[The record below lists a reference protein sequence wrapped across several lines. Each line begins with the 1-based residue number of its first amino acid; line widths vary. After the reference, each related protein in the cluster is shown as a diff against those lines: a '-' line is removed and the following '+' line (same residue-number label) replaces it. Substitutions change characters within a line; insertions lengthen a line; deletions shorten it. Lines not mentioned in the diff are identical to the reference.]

1 MMAAPCIYLW
11 VDVYVFAIIFIIQT
25 LNQPVTHTSFT
36 PTLQGLKQKKTW
48 NFEAWLWDRSK
59 GVKCLNK
66 IFSKKLQ

>member
-36 PTLQGLKQKKTW
+36 PTLQGLKQKKLEILKLGSETVV
-48 NFEAWLWDRSK
+48 K
-59 GVKCLNK
+59 G
-66 IFSKKLQ
+66 